1 MLLPLLLCCC
11 FVTCGTI
18 LNVNNLCVFECVWYA
33 KHVFVHLSNG
43 TKVLQYTFVNWA
55 FYIFFETETP
65 VHIWILKLA
74 DLRNSMYLLY
84 HFPSRYRITGVT
96 DRHHHS
102 LTCTCPRYLSSRLPL
117 CIGSNVLPFTPSLC
131 VPFFCLLSSVCL
143 LLMHPNNLTFTL
155 IFFSTVSMFQLGF
168 LLLNQKSWLKKK
180 ASGEENSLFG
190 LHFYILVWY
199 WMKSGQALKLS
210 MILKPRDDAESIV
223 AYCLLTYS
231 TGLAQYAFL

>member
-84 HFPSRYRITGVT
+84 HFPSHYRITGVT

-102 LTCTCPRYLSSRLPL
+102 LTCTCPRYLSSGLPL

-180 ASGEENSLFG
+180 QVEKKTVYLAYTSIF
-190 LHFYILVWY
+190 
-199 WMKSGQALKLS
+199 LS
-210 MILKPRDDAESIV
+210 DIEWSQDRHWN
-223 AYCLLTYS
+223 
-231 TGLAQYAFL
+231 